1 MAGQGEQKER
11 QTGEREARLRWLS
24 ERETDKRLTTRYGN
38 TPAVG
43 QRQEKCGR
51 QKTRP
56 SAKCKIQELHL
67 VSERKAVGR
76 GKESKQGKR

>member
-1 MAGQGEQKER
+1 MMAGQGEQKER

-43 QRQEKCGR
+43 QRQENQEFKAIL
-51 QKTRP
+51 
-56 SAKCKIQELHL
+56 SYLAKKHNFTQ
-67 VSERKAVGR
+67 VWS
-76 GKESKQGKR
+76 ST